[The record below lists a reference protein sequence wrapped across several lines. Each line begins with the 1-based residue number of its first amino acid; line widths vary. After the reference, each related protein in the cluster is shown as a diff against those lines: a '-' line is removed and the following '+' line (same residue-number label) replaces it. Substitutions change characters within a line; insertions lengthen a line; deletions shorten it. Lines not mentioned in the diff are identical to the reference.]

1 MPTQTTARPLPL
13 ALWLAAPI
21 LAANLAISLAA
32 FASTATVPLDVL
44 LAGGGEALIPLALFL
59 GLSDLLLAALFVV
72 ALLRFRLQRPLGRSL
87 RAGRSS
93 ERQLPAGPYLP
104 QPL

>member
-21 LAANLAISLAA
+21 LATNLAISLAA

-59 GLSDLLLAALFVV
+59 GLSDLLLVAVLVLALRRLAA
-72 ALLRFRLQRPLGRSL
+72 RLPLAGTRRPRSPTL
-87 RAGRSS
+87 DRRH
-93 ERQLPAGPYLP
+93 PAGPFLRSR
-104 QPL
+104 